1 MTMGRCAA
9 GISALILG
17 LGAAGCITFGSDDLS
32 SLVSGEPP
40 PDGETSGGDT
50 ASQAESAEVTSA
62 PGTTDVSTT
71 APTTESA
78 VETTEDPVTSTCA
91 GGCSSTGTSG
101 DGSSTCG
108 SGGCQ
113 ESTTTGTETTGETVD
128 CADGCRNVFVTLG
141 VFQGNFGGIDAAN
154 AACADDATLKGLPG
168 DYKAWLSQDT
178 KTPLSLFDTSFTG
191 FYVLAGSTTAV
202 AHGWEDLVD
211 GSLDHPIDVDASGV
225 KVTVALGVWTG
236 TGPTGAL
243 DSTCGAMWTDATMM
257 ATAGMLDRQD
267 EGWTASGMLGC
278 AMELRLYCIE
288 DPE

>member
-1 MTMGRCAA
+1 MTTGRCAA
-9 GISALILG
+9 YISALILG

-62 PGTTDVSTT
+62 PGNTDVSTT
-71 APTTESA
+71 APPTESL
-78 VETTEDPVTSTCA
+78 VETTEDPETNTCA
-91 GGCSSTGTSG
+91 GGCGTSETSG
-101 DGSSTCG
+101 DESSTCG
-108 SGGCQ
+108 FSGCE

-128 CADGCRNVFVTLG
+128 CAGGCRNVFVTLG
-141 VFQGNFGGIDAAN
+141 VFPGDFGGTSVAD
-154 AACADDATLKGLPG
+154 AACAADATLKGLPG
-168 DYKAWLSQDT
+168 VYRAWLSQGPD
-178 KTPLSLFDTSFTG
+178 TPLSLFETTFTG

-211 GSLDHPIDVDASGV
+211 GSLEHPINVDASGV
-225 KVTVALGVWTG
+225 EITVALGVWTG
-236 TGPTGAL
+236 TAPNGAL
-243 DSTCGAMWTDATMM
+243 DSTCGAMWTDTTMM

-267 EGWTASGMLGC
+267 EGWTASGTLGC

-288 DPE
+288 EP